1 MRVVSVLRGRPRS
14 VAVDEAVSQAVCRLL
29 RDRVYA
35 AMSIE
40 QVASTAKVAKTAIYR
55 RWASKA
61 EMVFAL
67 VIHSE
72 AIEEPADHGSVAE
85 DLRVLS
91 ERVVALLSTG
101 IQELAQLRGRRG
113 VLEHPQP
120 VGLAD
125 LPGMLIG
132 RHRPVGVALHAR
144 RIHDAQLAG
153 QILHHRPR
161 HIQRVLQK
169 PAHIAHS
176 GRLQHQPEPVV
187 ITPPITD
194 QLPVDLIE
202 IEEPLHICPRGDTIK
217 TSIPNDL
224 RISQKF
230 QGYLA
235 LSSAVA
241 VTWSAGKNASS
252 FSSAMVMS
260 VAVAN
265 VVTVVMRRSCP

>member
-1 MRVVSVLRGRPRS
+1 MHP
-14 VAVDEAVSQAVCRLL
+14 
-29 RDRVYA
+29 
-35 AMSIE
+35 
-40 QVASTAKVAKTAIYR
+40 
-55 RWASKA
+55 
-61 EMVFAL
+61 
-67 VIHSE
+67 
-72 AIEEPADHGSVAE
+72 
-85 DLRVLS
+85 
-91 ERVVALLSTG
+91 
-101 IQELAQLRGRRG
+101 GRRG
-113 VLEHPQP
+113 LPDGDDQADQHRDPRQQNPPAPQPPHPVVEQRPRPLGVCPRPAIQEPPQPRGHLGILEQPQP
-120 VGLAD
+120 VGVTN